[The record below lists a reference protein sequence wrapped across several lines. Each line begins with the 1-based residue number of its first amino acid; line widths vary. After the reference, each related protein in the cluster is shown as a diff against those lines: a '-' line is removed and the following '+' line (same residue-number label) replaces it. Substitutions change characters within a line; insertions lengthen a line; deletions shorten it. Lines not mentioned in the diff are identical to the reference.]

1 MEQRRRVP
9 RRRAGWRGVCR
20 FDDDPRSPRYDC
32 TVVDISILGAG
43 LLIYGLA
50 GLAHHALVGHRLV
63 VEIDPLDGASITLKV
78 RGDVKHA
85 SATPEGAVRAGIEF
99 HGLSD
104 AQRSVLG
111 ALAQLQETR

>member
-9 RRRAGWRGVCR
+9 RQRAGWRGVCQ
-20 FDDDPRSPRYDC
+20 FGDDPRSPRYDC
-32 TVVDISILGAG
+32 TVVDISIMGAG

-50 GLAHHALVGHRLV
+50 NHAVVGRRLV
-63 VEIDPLDGASITLKV
+63 VKIDPLDGASITLKV
-78 RGDVKHA
+78 TGDVRHA

-99 HGLSD
+99 SGLSD

-111 ALAQLQETR
+111 ALEQLQAAR